1 MYKSKISRLKTK
13 LKKKEKELDEI
24 ALYSEEKD
32 KDKIKKLLE
41 ETAEIDLQIQ
51 LYQNL
56 NNEGEN

>member
-51 LYQNL
+51 LYQYL
-56 NNEGEN
+56 NNEGEI